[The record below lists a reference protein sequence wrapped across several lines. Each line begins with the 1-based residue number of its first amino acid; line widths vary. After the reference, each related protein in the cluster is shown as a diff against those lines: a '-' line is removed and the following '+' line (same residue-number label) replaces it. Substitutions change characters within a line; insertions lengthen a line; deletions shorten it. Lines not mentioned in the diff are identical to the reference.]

1 MLQLFEFE
9 RYLFRQMIPSDR
21 KRSRFAGSGPGV
33 ISACAGVILSRHC
46 RRDAMPI
53 SGRDCKKSFA
63 SAPDSN
69 RHLPE
74 TGRKRCFTN
83 PRLSPRPQSSRA
95 LAKVILQRANLEI
108 AGEIG
113 PNSLRRGDR
122 ASEGRIVGHL
132 MQESGAAQRPRIGE
146 GLCAFRRIEH
156 KLDFAVFD
164 QVDDVR
170 PAFRN
175 LVDALRLY
183 ALAIKIARGAP
194 GRPDLEAE
202 PRQQSGGFED
212 ARLVDVAHR
221 NEDGACPWN
230 IRAAAELALGESN
243 RKRAIEAD
251 DLAGRAHFGPEHGID
266 AGKPGKR
273 KYRFLDADMIETR
286 PP

>member
-1 MLQLFEFE
+1 
-9 RYLFRQMIPSDR
+9 
-21 KRSRFAGSGPGV
+21 
-33 ISACAGVILSRHC
+33 
-46 RRDAMPI
+46 MPI
-53 SGRDCKKSFA
+53 SGGGRQKCFA
-63 SAPDSN
+63 SASDRN

-74 TGRKRCFTN
+74 TGRKGCFTI
-83 PRLSPRPQSSRA
+83 PRLYPPSQPSHA
-95 LAKVILQRANLEI
+95 LAKIILQRANFQI
-108 AGEIG
+108 TGEIG

-146 GLCAFRRIEH
+146 SLRSFRRIEH
-156 KLDFAVFD
+156 KLDLAVFD
-164 QVDDVR
+164 QVDDMR

-175 LVDALRLY
+175 LVDALRLD
-183 ALAIKIARGAP
+183 ALAIKIARGAA
-194 GRPDLEAE
+194 GRADLKAE
-202 PRQQSGGFED
+202 PRQQSRGFED

-230 IRAAAELALGESN
+230 IRAAAELALGESD
-243 RKRAIEAD
+243 RKRAVEAD

-286 PP
+286 RP